1 MNKRVIIIFLFI
13 LTVIFIFIKFN
24 KDIISGYILTK
35 LSKWTDRTVTAKTID
50 INYSKGVINFY
61 DLEILNKPNFY
72 DENILEA
79 KKLTIE
85 IEPSSIFSDLVR
97 IEKFFLY
104 ESIFFLEIQNIS
116 ETLENKK
123 VAIKDNIG
131 LVEKI
136 AKQTPPKIYPLKK
149 KDKNFLISNLN
160 IKNSKVFIRHP
171 NSSVSLVVNLSNMS
185 FQNTGNA
192 DFKQIKKSQ
201 HYKDVL
207 KIILGDIYFKI
218 PDMKLRKFL
227 KEKYKIK

>member
-72 DENILEA
+72 EENILEA

-116 ETLENKK
+116 EKLENKK

-136 AKQTPPKIYPLKK
+136 AKQVTPKIFPPKK

-171 NSSVSLVVNLSNMS
+171 NSSIPLVVNLSNMS

-201 HYKDVL
+201 HYKDVF